1 MEPLSPEEKLREL
14 MAQRDETAAQRAR
27 EEAELAS
34 LQSGTND
41 ALARLAD
48 IEAQIGGGSA
58 PKPTGEP
65 AGDTFARGPIIADG
79 DLQKP
84 APAPA
89 RLSDKEQAREKEARR
104 NKERAEGK
112 KRKAQ
117 EREAEKER
125 KRQERADRDAAEEQ
139 ARAEKEARK
148 EEIGGKIT
156 EIEKE
161 LAATREQRTRE
172 TGTFT
177 TDIIKESIENLLGS
191 NSTIKEITN
200 LEVEGNGNEIN
211 LSTTIRAEK
220 GVSATVTIDLSLGTM
235 NNGLGILRQN
245 LNIEANSLVKG
256 RVRSLIEGE
265 LGKINERIKSYIEE
279 QTNRNVEKMWIE
291 DGQLKVLAEGQ
302 PTLREEELKRELEG
316 LRIEYQEIDKAPPRL
331 AGPSRKETR
340 EARRA
345 EQEAENKKWNLEV
358 AERIRRRIREE
369 EGRRGTLT
377 AEEKQAVAR
386 VIFLQSKEERQQA
399 ELESSGKISKALEK
413 TGKWWSEDLER
424 SKRGKLAKVAI
435 SSALIGSTTLAGA
448 AIFGIVPPPL
458 GIARRLLLRVGM
470 ATGLNMLMT
479 SNIPGKLGSKNQAG
493 GLRGHFNAQKFQ
505 YLAMA
510 GGLGAV
516 FLLSGGA
523 VAVTA
528 VGAGGIAL
536 RKLFS
541 KMLDT
546 AISEGKKYREDELQA
561 ISRAGVDDNFDINDL
576 ASELERLGKYYD
588 DVSRKIAVI
597 KRLKNVGNAVVTIVT
612 GITTISV
619 ATEHAMAEQAGQPAE
634 QPETPEEQEPA
645 PAPEDI
651 TTQAEDKSLLER
663 LKEKIGLGEKDEE
676 STPDKPEE
684 AEPKQTPPSRRGGPG
699 TPAPAPA
706 QPVTPAVPVVA
717 PGAGREI
724 SENFRV
730 VLGEDGVPQNI
741 ETVFNQIAASHMDLP
756 PEGMNE
762 EFTAKSLNMAA
773 NLVRLSEGHNTAGVS
788 TTEFQEAFS
797 FRNGVLTVENHD
809 NANEILSRFENNAK
823 ELWENGTLKGQ
834 GAAVSHLND
843 EIGKDYWLKVAQAKG
858 LEGFV
863 PGHDTLTAEKITDFG
878 ESEMVKQAKLGEAV
892 GSGAIS
898 HEDEVVAARERL
910 EQAYS
915 QVGEQKPQISENF
928 TQPIQPVKMEPTEV
942 IKEAAS
948 PESQNAAVPYQEA
961 VTAGNP
967 YGLSAVAAEQVQRAT
982 G

>member
-48 IEAQIGGGSA
+48 IEAKIGGGSA
-58 PKPTGEP
+58 SKPPVP
-65 AGDTFARGPIIADG
+65 ADSRPADLPPPQIPLPPLQDWPQPEDTPPTPSRF
-79 DLQKP
+79 
-84 APAPA
+84 
-89 RLSDKEQAREKEARR
+89 SDREQARENEARR
-104 NKERAEGK
+104 NKERAEEK
-112 KRKAQ
+112 RRKAQ
-117 EREAEKER
+117 ERETEKER
-125 KRQERADRDAAEEQ
+125 KRQEKADRDAAEEQ
-139 ARAEKEARK
+139 VRAEQKARK
-148 EEIGGKIT
+148 KEIGGRIS

-161 LAATREQRTRE
+161 LATAREQRTRE

-177 TDIIKESIENLLGS
+177 TDVIKESIENLLGS

-200 LEVEGNGNEIN
+200 LEVEGNGSEIN
-211 LSTTIRAEK
+211 LSATIRAEK
-220 GVSATVTIDLSLGTM
+220 GESATVTIDLALGTM

-413 TGKWWSEDLER
+413 TGKWWSEDLEK
-424 SKRGKLAKVAI
+424 SNRGKWAKVVI

-448 AIFGIVPPPL
+448 AIFCIIPPPS
-458 GIARRLLLRVGM
+458 GISRRLLLRVGM

-493 GLRGHFNAQKFQ
+493 SLRGHFNSQKFQ

-510 GGLGAV
+510 VGLGAV
-516 FLLSGGA
+516 FLFSGGA

-546 AISEGKKYREDELQA
+546 AISEGEKYREDELQA
-561 ISRAGVDDNFDINDL
+561 ISRASVDDDNFDINDL

-597 KRLKNVGNAVVTIVT
+597 KRLKR
-612 GITTISV
+612 S
-619 ATEHAMAEQAGQPAE
+619 
-634 QPETPEEQEPA
+634 
-645 PAPEDI
+645 
-651 TTQAEDKSLLER
+651 
-663 LKEKIGLGEKDEE
+663 
-676 STPDKPEE
+676 
-684 AEPKQTPPSRRGGPG
+684 
-699 TPAPAPA
+699 
-706 QPVTPAVPVVA
+706 
-717 PGAGREI
+717 
-724 SENFRV
+724 
-730 VLGEDGVPQNI
+730 
-741 ETVFNQIAASHMDLP
+741 
-756 PEGMNE
+756 
-762 EFTAKSLNMAA
+762 
-773 NLVRLSEGHNTAGVS
+773 
-788 TTEFQEAFS
+788 
-797 FRNGVLTVENHD
+797 
-809 NANEILSRFENNAK
+809 
-823 ELWENGTLKGQ
+823 
-834 GAAVSHLND
+834 
-843 EIGKDYWLKVAQAKG
+843 EIG
-858 LEGFV
+858 
-863 PGHDTLTAEKITDFG
+863 
-878 ESEMVKQAKLGEAV
+878 
-892 GSGAIS
+892 
-898 HEDEVVAARERL
+898 R
-910 EQAYS
+910 
-915 QVGEQKPQISENF
+915 
-928 TQPIQPVKMEPTEV
+928 
-942 IKEAAS
+942 
-948 PESQNAAVPYQEA
+948 
-961 VTAGNP
+961 
-967 YGLSAVAAEQVQRAT
+967 
-982 G
+982 

>member
-48 IEAQIGGGSA
+48 IEAKIGGGSA
-58 PKPTGEP
+58 PKPPEPP
-65 AGDTFARGPIIADG
+65 AGDTFARGPIITDD

-156 EIEKE
+156 EIE
-161 LAATREQRTRE
+161 
-172 TGTFT
+172 
-177 TDIIKESIENLLGS
+177 
-191 NSTIKEITN
+191 KEITN

-302 PTLREEELKRELEG
+302 PTPREEELKRELGG
-316 LRIEYQEIDKAPPRL
+316 LRTQYQEIEKAAPRP

-493 GLRGHFNAQKFQ
+493 SLRGHFNSQKFQ

-510 GGLGAV
+510 GGLGAG
-516 FLLSGGA
+516 FLFSGGA
-523 VAVTA
+523 VAGTA
-528 VGAGGIAL
+528 VGA
-536 RKLFS
+536 
-541 KMLDT
+541 
-546 AISEGKKYREDELQA
+546 
-561 ISRAGVDDNFDINDL
+561 
-576 ASELERLGKYYD
+576 
-588 DVSRKIAVI
+588 
-597 KRLKNVGNAVVTIVT
+597 
-612 GITTISV
+612 
-619 ATEHAMAEQAGQPAE
+619 
-634 QPETPEEQEPA
+634 
-645 PAPEDI
+645 
-651 TTQAEDKSLLER
+651 
-663 LKEKIGLGEKDEE
+663 
-676 STPDKPEE
+676 
-684 AEPKQTPPSRRGGPG
+684 RGG
-699 TPAPAPA
+699 
-706 QPVTPAVPVVA
+706 
-717 PGAGREI
+717 
-724 SENFRV
+724 
-730 VLGEDGVPQNI
+730 
-741 ETVFNQIAASHMDLP
+741 
-756 PEGMNE
+756 
-762 EFTAKSLNMAA
+762 
-773 NLVRLSEGHNTAGVS
+773 
-788 TTEFQEAFS
+788 
-797 FRNGVLTVENHD
+797 
-809 NANEILSRFENNAK
+809 
-823 ELWENGTLKGQ
+823 
-834 GAAVSHLND
+834 
-843 EIGKDYWLKVAQAKG
+843 
-858 LEGFV
+858 GF
-863 PGHDTLTAEKITDFG
+863 
-878 ESEMVKQAKLGEAV
+878 
-892 GSGAIS
+892 
-898 HEDEVVAARERL
+898 
-910 EQAYS
+910 
-915 QVGEQKPQISENF
+915 
-928 TQPIQPVKMEPTEV
+928 
-942 IKEAAS
+942 
-948 PESQNAAVPYQEA
+948 
-961 VTAGNP
+961 
-967 YGLSAVAAEQVQRAT
+967 
-982 G
+982 